1 MTAQHHTLV
10 AGWFSCVC
18 MDAYLCCI
26 IESRKCW
33 DMLHTNDYMAK
44 VVHSVSHVYADIP
57 VLKNAKLGKLTVP

>member
-1 MTAQHHTLV
+1 
-10 AGWFSCVC
+10 